1 MIKSDG
7 NFLEFFSRPI
17 AASLGVL
24 TIAVWVYP
32 IMTSLKGNITSQN
45 RL

>member
-7 NFLEFFSRPI
+7 NLLGFFSRPI

-24 TIAVWVYP
+24 TLSAWFLPPVIR
-32 IMTSLKGNITSQN
+32 
-45 RL
+45 RLRRLAGA